1 MESSVN
7 ASFILLLLI
16 TVGFVVVTLL
26 IFSFI
31 YLVATPGLSCS
42 TQDL

>member
-31 YLVATPGLSCS
+31 YLVAALGLSCG